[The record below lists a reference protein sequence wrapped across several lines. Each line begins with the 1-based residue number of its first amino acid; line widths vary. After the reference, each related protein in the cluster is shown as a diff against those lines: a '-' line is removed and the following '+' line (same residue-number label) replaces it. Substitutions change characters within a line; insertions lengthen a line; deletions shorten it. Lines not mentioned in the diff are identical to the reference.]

1 MKEHKSSFDN
11 YDSSLKAECDKG
23 NENLQSKTEKDTQD
37 LEKYCMFSSFNKY
50 TEAQSVTDTDKMTKN
65 LNMCVEER
73 NVKKI

>member
-37 LEKYCMFSSFNKY
+37 LKENLIW
-50 TEAQSVTDTDKMTKN
+50 KN
-65 LNMCVEER
+65 IACFPH
-73 NVKKI
+73 

>member
-37 LEKYCMFSSFNKY
+37 LKEIWFG
-50 TEAQSVTDTDKMTKN
+50 
-65 LNMCVEER
+65 
-73 NVKKI
+73 KILHVFLI